1 MKIYLYLTLIDEN
14 GKQRLRPLPYQTFE
28 DGRPIIPSLNVQADA
43 TMRRSYPLG
52 TVFASNLIEERSSTV
67 QAFYAAGDIFPV
79 SVQRSELKEAG
90 HEPTPEMK
98 AAYTEYVGAHAEE
111 MSGNASAGSGVLREQ
126 NGRPLSLLSKMKKN
140 PRFAIPTIKT
150 DGFWVDEDTWWDL
163 MVDLYQNE
171 NILFKG
177 PAGSGK
183 CLGKDTPILM
193 YDGTIKMVQNVKTGD
208 LLMGPDSKPRKV
220 LSTTTGREELFE
232 ITPNHGNKWV
242 CNKSHILSLQRNVK
256 KNGKTIRKELWNVPV
271 TEWIENHN
279 GTKKEF
285 KQWTTPIDF
294 NYKPIK
300 IEPYFLGLWLGDGR
314 NDSATVCTPD
324 LEIVNY
330 LNDYAKRLGMKISV
344 YPENSKANSYA
355 IVKQGGKNTRTRNT
369 IQMKMDKY
377 DLFNNKHIPLQ
388 FLTNTRKNRLELL
401 AGLLDTDGYY
411 DKRGNDYEF
420 CSKDKRLT
428 DQFAYLCR
436 SLGFR
441 CTVKEKTV
449 KGKTYY
455 RAWVYGHVE
464 TIPTRVERKKAHPG
478 SHRVDPCHTGFSV
491 KSIGEGDYY
500 GFVIDGDH
508 LFVLGDFTVTHNTEL
523 VMLAARKLGL
533 DCHVYDMG
541 SMYDPISDLL
551 GVHRMTAQG
560 SVFDYAQFTQDIQ
573 KEGIILL
580 DELSRATPAV
590 NNILMPCLDSRRTLR
605 VEMAGGKD
613 VRSIPVHPKCRFAA
627 TANLGAGYVGAN
639 ELDVA
644 LRDRFEEFDMTYMP
658 QAEEIELLATRYKIP
673 RADATNIVKAAN
685 NVRDV
690 AAKGDL
696 ELSVT
701 TRETIRAAKKVAA
714 GYTAQK
720 AMERTF
726 LPRFEGTLSE
736 GSRSVVWQI
745 IISN

>member
-1 MKIYLYLTLIDEN
+1 MKIYLYQTLTDEN

-52 TVFASNLIEERSSTV
+52 TIFASNLIEERSSTA

-79 SVQRSELKEAG
+79 SVQRNELKEAG

-111 MSGNASAGSGVLREQ
+111 MSGNASAGSGVLKEQ
-126 NGRPLSLLSKMKKN
+126 KGRPLSLLSKMKKN

-183 CLGKDTPILM
+183 T
-193 YDGTIKMVQNVKTGD
+193 
-208 LLMGPDSKPRKV
+208 
-220 LSTTTGREELFE
+220 
-232 ITPNHGNKWV
+232 
-242 CNKSHILSLQRNVK
+242 
-256 KNGKTIRKELWNVPV
+256 
-271 TEWIENHN
+271 
-279 GTKKEF
+279 
-285 KQWTTPIDF
+285 
-294 NYKPIK
+294 
-300 IEPYFLGLWLGDGR
+300 
-314 NDSATVCTPD
+314 
-324 LEIVNY
+324 
-330 LNDYAKRLGMKISV
+330 
-344 YPENSKANSYA
+344 
-355 IVKQGGKNTRTRNT
+355 
-369 IQMKMDKY
+369 
-377 DLFNNKHIPLQ
+377 
-388 FLTNTRKNRLELL
+388 ELL
-401 AGLLDTDGYY
+401 
-411 DKRGNDYEF
+411 
-420 CSKDKRLT
+420 
-428 DQFAYLCR
+428 
-436 SLGFR
+436 
-441 CTVKEKTV
+441 
-449 KGKTYY
+449 
-455 RAWVYGHVE
+455 
-464 TIPTRVERKKAHPG
+464 
-478 SHRVDPCHTGFSV
+478 
-491 KSIGEGDYY
+491 
-500 GFVIDGDH
+500 
-508 LFVLGDFTVTHNTEL
+508 
-523 VMLAARKLGL
+523 MLAARKLGL

-658 QAEEIELLATRYKIP
+658 QAEEIELLATKYKIP